1 MGQYYYP
8 TILREKNKRF
18 YSEEFYSHDYD
29 NGLKL
34 TEHSYC
40 GNHFVETIMAQLL
53 NKPGRLA
60 WLGDYHNDGDFAE
73 LNEDLPKIIAKKF
86 DEHYKCFDTMP
97 FAFTDIEMVF
107 DEERHAVD
115 WIFRYG
121 NQALANLEKYPLE
134 QLIGT
139 SFGSIFANMDNKW
152 LRSYERSV
160 LYGEILEIVDF
171 SPEIDAYLKVIS
183 FPTFPGHCGCILF
196 DVSKNV
202 NDMSIYHDI
211 LSIRHN

>member
-60 WLGDYHNDGDFAE
+60 WIGDYHEEGDFAE
-73 LNEDLPKIIAKKF
+73 LNPGLPKTIEKRFYKHYESEHDCCAGNHVSHYSKPEEVKERQGRFILNHDKKCYI
-86 DEHYKCFDTMP
+86 DM
-97 FAFTDIEMVF
+97 
-107 DEERHAVD
+107 
-115 WIFRYG
+115 
-121 NQALANLEKYPLE
+121 EKYEKDNLTFGAEDDDCLFHPIPL
-134 QLIGT
+134 LTAVGN
-139 SFGSIFANMDNKW
+139 G
-152 LRSYERSV
+152 R
-160 LYGEILEIVDF
+160 GGGDF
-171 SPEIDAYLKVIS
+171 SGVGEE
-183 FPTFPGHCGCILF
+183 
-196 DVSKNV
+196 DVGSWAGDLLEVRNAKPKGYRNV
-202 NDMSIYHDI
+202 TEDI
-211 LSIRHN
+211 QFQEFYY